1 MFSSLDNNYI
11 SKRKLIL
18 LKNFILKVKFYFCD
32 AYHINL
38 VKLILF
44 CKYKLRNYFQFKD
57 YIINNFVG
65 IIIMFII
72 SSNNMLKKAQL
83 GHYAVPAFNI
93 HNLETMQVIVET
105 ATELQSPVILAGT
118 PGTYHYAGTENIFA
132 IATALAEKFR
142 IPLALHLDHH
152 ENYDDIIHKINS
164 GIRSVMIDGSHE
176 SYEQNITIV
185 KRVVDYAHRYDVSVE
200 AELGRL
206 GGIEDDLTVDA
217 KDALYTN
224 PKQAAEFVAKTG
236 IDSLAIAIGTAHGL
250 YKSEPK
256 LDFDRL
262 SEIYSMVDI
271 PLVLHGASGVPDQD
285 VRECIRRGI
294 CKVNVATELKIAF
307 SDALK
312 HYFIEHPQAND
323 PRHYMQPA
331 KTAMKEIVKRIIN
344 TCGCAG
350 KL

>member
-1 MFSSLDNNYI
+1 
-11 SKRKLIL
+11 
-18 LKNFILKVKFYFCD
+18 
-32 AYHINL
+32 
-38 VKLILF
+38 
-44 CKYKLRNYFQFKD
+44 
-57 YIINNFVG
+57 
-65 IIIMFII
+65 MFII
-72 SSNNMLKKAQL
+72 SSNSMLKKAQQQ
-83 GHYAVPAFNI
+83 HYAVPAFNI

-105 ATELQSPVILAGT
+105 VAELQSPVILAGT
-118 PGTYHYAGTENIFA
+118 PGTYSYAGTENIVA
-132 IATALAEKFR
+132 IATALAEKYDV
-142 IPLALHLDHH
+142 PLALHLDHH
-152 ENYDDIIHKINS
+152 EDFNDINDKIHA
-164 GIRSVMIDGSHE
+164 GVRSVMIDGSHE
-176 SYEQNITIV
+176 AFDENIAIV

-206 GGIEDDLTVDA
+206 GGIEDDLVVDS

-256 LDFDRL
+256 LDFERL
-262 SEIYSMVDI
+262 SQIRSVVDI
-271 PLVLHGASGVPDQD
+271 PLVLHGASGIPDKD
-285 VRECIRRGI
+285 VRECIKRGI

-312 HYFIEHPQAND
+312 HYFIANPDAND
-323 PRHYMQPA
+323 PRHYMKPA
-331 KTAMKEIVKRIIN
+331 KAAMKDVVKKIID

>member
-1 MFSSLDNNYI
+1 MS
-11 SKRKLIL
+11 
-18 LKNFILKVKFYFCD
+18 
-32 AYHINL
+32 
-38 VKLILF
+38 
-44 CKYKLRNYFQFKD
+44 
-57 YIINNFVG
+57 
-65 IIIMFII
+65 II
-72 SSNNMLKKAQL
+72 SSHNMLKKAQHE
-83 GHYAVPAFNI
+83 HYAVPAFNI

-105 ATELQSPVILAGT
+105 VAELQSPVILAGT
-118 PGTYHYAGTENIFA
+118 PGTYCYAGTENIIA
-132 IATALAEKFR
+132 IAEALSKKHNV
-142 IPLALHLDHH
+142 PLAIHLDHH
-152 ENYDDIIHKINS
+152 EEYDDIVEKINS
-164 GIRSVMIDGSHE
+164 GIRSVMIDGSHFSFE
-176 SYEQNITIV
+176 ENIALV

-206 GGIEDDLTVDA
+206 GGVEDDLVVDA

-224 PKQAAEFVAKTG
+224 PKQAVEFIERTG

-262 SEIYSMVDI
+262 SEIRSMVDI
-271 PLVLHGASGVPDQD
+271 PLVLHGASGVPDKD
-285 VRECIRRGI
+285 VRECIQRGI

-312 HYFIEHPQAND
+312 HYFIENPNAND
-323 PRHYMQPA
+323 PRHYMKPA
-331 KTAMKEIVKRIIN
+331 KAAMKEVVKKIIT

>member
-1 MFSSLDNNYI
+1 MLSICI
-11 SKRKLIL
+11 SHNPTLNLLI
-18 LKNFILKVKFYFCD
+18 FHLKVHYRKG
-32 AYHINL
+32 
-38 VKLILF
+38 VP
-44 CKYKLRNYFQFKD
+44 
-57 YIINNFVG
+57 
-65 IIIMFII
+65 IMFII
-72 SSNNMLKKAQL
+72 SSKNMLKKAQAE
-83 GHYAVPAFNI
+83 GYAIPAFNI

-105 ATELQSPVILAGT
+105 VAEAQSPVILAGT
-118 PGTYHYAGTENIFA
+118 PGTYSYGGIENIVA
-132 IATALAEKFR
+132 IAEALAKHHNV
-142 IPLALHLDHH
+142 PLAVHLDHH
-152 ENYDDIIHKINS
+152 EDFDDIKGKIHA

-176 SYEQNITIV
+176 NFENNIALV

-206 GGIEDDLTVDA
+206 GGVEDDLVVDA

-224 PKQAAEFVAKTG
+224 PEQAVEFVKKTG

-262 SEIYSMVDI
+262 SEIRSVVDI
-271 PLVLHGASGVPDQD
+271 PLVLHGASGVPDKD
-285 VRECIRRGI
+285 VRDCIRRGI

-312 HYFIEHPQAND
+312 QYFIENPNAND
-323 PRHYMQPA
+323 PRNYMKPA
-331 KTAMKEIVKRIIN
+331 KAAMKEIVKKIIA